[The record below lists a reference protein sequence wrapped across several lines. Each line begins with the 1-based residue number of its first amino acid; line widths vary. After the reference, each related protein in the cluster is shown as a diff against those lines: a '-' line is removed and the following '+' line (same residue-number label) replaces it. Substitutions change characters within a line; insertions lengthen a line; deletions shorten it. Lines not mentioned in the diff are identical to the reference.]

1 MLDVRMK
8 AMSDVKNILLNDES
22 QKGTFFASTIAS
34 LKNWNQ
40 KGLHFQRFFTKEGI
54 HPYDEIEW
62 ERRTAKITSAK
73 GETIFE
79 QKDVEVPKFWS
90 QTATDI
96 VAEKYFKGHLGKA
109 GRETSVKEVIN
120 RVADTITDWVTSQNY
135 FASDRDVKV
144 FNEELK
150 YLLINQFAAFNSPVW
165 FNVGVEKKPQ
175 CSACF
180 ILSIEDSKESISEWY
195 RTEMFIFSGGA

>member
-1 MLDVRMK
+1 
-8 AMSDVKNILLNDES
+8 MSDAKNIILKDGAQS
-22 QKGTFFASTIAS
+22 GAFFTSSSEALA
-34 LKNWNQ
+34 KEDRR
-40 KGLHFQRFFTKEGI
+40 GLRMQRYFTKEGV

-62 ERRTAKITSAK
+62 EKRVAKITSAK

-96 VAEKYFKGHLGKA
+96 VAEKYFAGHIGKP
-109 GRETSVKEVIN
+109 GREKSAKELMD
-120 RVADTITDWVTSQNY
+120 RVADTITTWGLQSSY
-135 FASDRDVKV
+135 FASLDDGQV
-144 FNEELK
+144 FNRELK
-150 YLLINQFAAFNSPVW
+150 HLLINQKGSFNSPVW

-180 ILSIEDSKESISEWY
+180 ILSITDDKES
-195 RTEMFIFSGGA
+195 